1 MVIYYTLI
9 YLIISYIVYIVNLKI
24 FSDKNFVMYGLTWPI
39 QVLLLIVIYTIC
51 LIDVLFNDTFNYKRI
66 RRKKKFT

>member
-1 MVIYYTLI
+1 MIIYYVLI
-9 YLIISYIVYIVNLKI
+9 YLTISYIVYIVNLKI
-24 FSDKNFVMYGLTWPI
+24 FNDKNFVMYGLTWPV

-51 LIDVLFNDTFNYKRI
+51 LIDVLFNDTFNYRRI

>member
-1 MVIYYTLI
+1 MVIYYVLL
-9 YLIISYIVYIVNLKI
+9 YLTMSYIVYIVNLKI
-24 FSDKNFVMYGLTWPI
+24 FNDKNFVIYGLTWPV

-51 LIDVLFNDTFNYKRI
+51 LIDVFNDTFNYKRV